1 MDNQSGMKI
10 LMVCLGNIC
19 RSPLAEGLLRQ
30 KIQQR
35 GLNAVVSSS
44 GTGNYHIGEP
54 ADSRMIAT
62 ALKHDVD
69 ISGHRARQFKVN
81 DFDRY
86 DLIYV
91 MDDSNY
97 RNMIKLARNADD
109 SSKVHLIMDVAEP
122 GKNLNVPDPY
132 FGGIESF
139 ELVFDLLNMVCEKI
153 ADNLKNQI

>member
-1 MDNQSGMKI
+1 MKI

-19 RSPLAEGLLRQ
+19 RSPLAEGILRQ

-54 ADSRMIAT
+54 ADPRMIAT

-69 ISGHRARQFKVN
+69 ISGHRARQFKAN

-86 DLIYV
+86 DIIYV

-97 RNMIKLARNADD
+97 RNVIKLARNDD
-109 SSKVHLIMDVAEP
+109 DKIKIHMIMDVAEP

-132 FGGIESF
+132 FSGIEGF

-153 ADNLKNQI
+153 ADNIENQI